1 MLENGIKYA
10 PIEVAA
16 KFSYEND
23 VPENKDIKDFFGF
36 HKHDPRIVRRYNE

>member
-23 VPENKDIKDFFGF
+23 VPENMHIKEFFGF
-36 HKHDPRIVRRYNE
+36 HRNYPIR